1 MVAPP
6 DPVAGP
12 ARRPAGPARRR
23 FRLRWRLPRSQG
35 LERAFVERLQIADR
49 AALRVSSH
57 PPKKTPA
64 VDPAWRRQDYSD
76 PDAVASGFR
85 SILGLKH
92 GKQRWHCRV
101 KCSVSLALLQ
111 LRHRVPRAGVLC
123 LELDLVAD
131 LHLLKHRGVLDAEG
145 HGHSLVHAEILD
157 RPMLEGDLA
166 G

>member
-6 DPVAGP
+6 DRVAGP

-23 FRLRWRLPRSQG
+23 FRRRWRWPLSQG

-76 PDAVASGFR
+76 PHAVASGFR

-101 KCSVSLALLQ
+101 KRSVSLDLQ
-111 LRHRVPRAGVLC
+111 YLRHRIPRAGVLC
-123 LELDLVAD
+123 LELGLVAD
-131 LHLLKHRGVLDAEG
+131 LHVREHRGILDAEG
-145 HGHSLVHAEILD
+145 HGHA
-157 RPMLEGDLA
+157 
-166 G
+166 